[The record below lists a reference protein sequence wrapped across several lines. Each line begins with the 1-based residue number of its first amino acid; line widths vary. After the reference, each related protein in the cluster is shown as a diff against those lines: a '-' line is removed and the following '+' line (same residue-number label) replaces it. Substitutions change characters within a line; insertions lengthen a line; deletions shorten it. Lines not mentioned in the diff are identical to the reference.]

1 MQVHKTI
8 PHRLGLQGRLSSK
21 QVATPLSAQSGF
33 TLIEAFVGLM
43 VAAIFLST
51 TMQML
56 VAATFVRVKAE
67 QSDSA
72 DVWIRS
78 DLEAIKQRSQ
88 KYEMT
93 VQPYSTRCH
102 ATVAANGLAAGFI
115 EDSTEGLGG
124 TTKSDG
130 PKQLGGKTFVLERTA
145 SYANT
150 SDPFRLVR
158 LTYRVIPEGGTTEI
172 ATKTVEVVPLAVLR
186 CGYSPP

>member
-1 MQVHKTI
+1 MKRHLTITDWVRLRGRVH
-8 PHRLGLQGRLSSK
+8 SK
-21 QVATPLSAQSGF
+21 QAVTPLPTQAGF
-33 TLIEAFVGLM
+33 TLTEAFVGLL

-56 VAATFVRVKAE
+56 VAATFVRVRAE
-67 QSDSA
+67 QADSA

-78 DLEAIKQRSQ
+78 DLEAVKQLTQ
-88 KYEMT
+88 QYEMA
-93 VQPYSTRCH
+93 VQPYSTRCS

-115 EDSTEGLGG
+115 QDGTQGLGG
-124 TTKSDG
+124 TTKTDG
-130 PKQLGGKTFVLERTA
+130 PRQLGGNTFVLERTA

-158 LTYRVIPEGGTTEI
+158 LTYRVIPEGGTAEI
-172 ATKTVEVVPLAVLR
+172 TTKTVEVVPLAVLR